1 MVNNVIVISGG
12 AGALCAPYAIEL
24 GKRKKSIALLD
35 LNIAK
40 ARGTADKIIAAGGK
54 ALALSC
60 DITDKAS
67 VESAHQEILE
77 KFGKCTVLVNCAGV
91 NLRGSFTENETYNE
105 GDEKTKSAEG
115 PVNFFTLDIAV
126 MKKAMDINLFGTFIC
141 SQVFAPDMTGGGSI
155 INFSSMTATEP
166 TTKNIAYSASKAAVS
181 NMTQWMAVHLARA
194 GIRVNAVAPGFF
206 ITPVTEIQYLDGRG
220 NPTERYN
227 KVVRHTP
234 AERMGRA
241 DDLTGALLFLS
252 DLEVSGFITG
262 TIIPVDGG
270 FRAYSGI

>member
-1 MVNNVIVISGG
+1 MINNVIVISGG
-12 AGALCAPYAIEL
+12 AGALCTSYAVEL
-24 GKRKKSIALLD
+24 GKMKKSVALLD

-40 ARGTADKIIAAGGK
+40 AQDLADQVIAAGGK

-67 VESAHQEILE
+67 VEDAHQKILGE
-77 KFGKCTVLVNCAGV
+77 LGKCAVLVNCAGV

-105 GDEKTKSAEG
+105 GDEKTKGEEG
-115 PVNFFTLDIAV
+115 QINFFTLDIAV
-126 MKKAMDINLFGTFIC
+126 MKKAMDINLFGTFIS
-141 SQVFAPDMTGGGSI
+141 SQVFAPDMIGGGSI

-181 NMTQWMAVHLARA
+181 NMTQWMAVHLAKA

-206 ITPVTEIQYLDGRG
+206 ITPVTKIQYLDNKG

-227 KVVRHTP
+227 KVVKHTP

-241 DDLTGALLFLS
+241 EDLAGILMFLS

-262 TIIPVDGG
+262 TVLPVDGG